1 MATDHSIS
9 GQSDPTSLE
18 GNFVMLPDQSD
29 TPEIFQLPSCNNL
42 NLHEISVDELQ
53 HHYASGALSASD
65 YVKFCLDRIQKI
77 NPYLECV
84 IETNP
89 DALEHAAALDEER
102 RQGRVRGPLHGIPVL
117 IKDNIATADKMQ
129 TTAGSWALLGCI
141 VPKDAHIVHLLRES
155 GAVIIGKSNLDEWAG
170 MRGSIYAIGY
180 SARGGQTRNPYRL
193 NRSANGS
200 SSGSAASVSANI
212 VPLAFGTETDCSVIS
227 PGMVCGV
234 AAIKPTV
241 GLTSRGGV
249 IPISETQDSVGHYG
263 RCVADV
269 ARALDVVAGPDPDD
283 KFSTD
288 PGRRQPQSYYAC
300 LTDRH
305 ALKGARFGLP
315 TRCFW
320 DVAPFPQRLV
330 AEKVLGLLKR
340 AGAEIVPV
348 DMPCAEERMGKDGIW
363 DWERYGEDKPEI
375 SEITV
380 SKVQTYYLM
389 NAYLSKLKN
398 TPIKTLEDVVRFND
412 ENRGSEG
419 GQAGVLPMFPDGQ
432 LLFRKCLDTKGIKDE
447 TYHAALKHI
456 QLQCR
461 QNGIDA
467 ALKGYR
473 EGSTKPFIGFNQAM
487 GYVTKIKTRFA
498 AQPEIYQQF
507 LELLQ
512 DYQRESTPR
521 SEVYAEVTRLF
532 TSAPDL
538 VAEFAQFLPEPPS
551 EVGVAAEEEEKAI
564 DALLFCDVKAGGI
577 QIAAQ
582 AGYPVMSIPI
592 GLDPDGMPVPLTLQ
606 HTAWHE
612 DRLIKWASAIEDL
625 LAHYNEEHDI
635 PPTERWKRLGRVPP
649 TYMNHL
655 SKNIPTDM
663 DYRWPGRHRDHAGA
677 PSCAHE

>member
-1 MATDHSIS
+1 MATRQSS
-9 GQSDPTSLE
+9 GQLDPTSLD
-18 GNFVMLPDQSD
+18 GNFIVLPDQND
-29 TPEIFQLPSCNNL
+29 MPEVFRMPYCNNL

-53 HHYASGALSASD
+53 HHYASGALSTSD
-65 YVKFCLDRIQKI
+65 FVKFCLDRIQKI

-89 DALEHAAALDEER
+89 DALDHAAALDEER
-102 RQGRVRGPLHGIPVL
+102 KQRRIRGPLHGIPVL

-141 VPKDAHIVHLLRES
+141 VPKDAHIVRLLRES
-155 GAVIIGKSNLDEWAG
+155 GAVIIGKANLDEWAG
-170 MRGSIYAIGY
+170 MRGSIYALGY
-180 SARGGQTRNPYRL
+180 SARGGQTRNPYML

-200 SSGSAASVSANI
+200 SSGSAVSVSANI

-249 IPISETQDSVGHYG
+249 IPISETQDSVGHFG

-269 ARALDVVAGPDPDD
+269 ARALDVVAGPDAED
-283 KFSTD
+283 KFSTQ
-288 PGRRQPQSYYAC
+288 PGRRQPKSYYDC

-315 TRCFW
+315 MRCFW
-320 DVAPFPQRLV
+320 DVAPSPQRLV
-330 AEKVLGLLKR
+330 AGKVLGLLKE

-348 DMPCAEERMGKDGIW
+348 DMPCAEERMGRDGIW

-389 NAYLSKLKN
+389 NVYLSKLKK

-419 GQAGVLPMFPDGQ
+419 GKAGDLPMFPDGQ
-432 LLFRKCLDTKGIKDE
+432 RLFRKCIDTKGIKDE
-447 TYHAALKHI
+447 TYNAALKHI
-456 QLQCR
+456 QSQCR

-473 EGSTKPFIGFNQAM
+473 EESTKPFIEFDQALS
-487 GYVTKIKTRFA
+487 YVTRVKTRFTM
-498 AQPEIYQQF
+498 QPEIYKQF
-507 LELLQ
+507 LQLLQ
-512 DYQRESTPR
+512 TYQRESIPR
-521 SEVYAEVTRLF
+521 SEVYDKVTRIF
-532 TSAPDL
+532 ASAPDL
-538 VAEFAQFLPEPPS
+538 VAEFAEFLPEPS
-551 EVGVAAEEEEKAI
+551 SQVDAEGKQI
-564 DALLFCDVKAGGI
+564 DALLFCDVKAAGI

-582 AGYPVMSIPI
+582 AGYPVMTIPI

-606 HTAWHE
+606 HTAWQE
-612 DRLIKWASAIEDL
+612 DKLIKWASAIEDL
-625 LAHYNEEHDI
+625 LANYNEEHGI
-635 PPTERWKRLGRVPP
+635 PATERWKRLGRVPP

-655 SKNIPTDM
+655 RKNIPTDM
-663 DYRWPGRHRDHAGA
+663 DYQWPGRHRDHAGA
-677 PSCAHE
+677 PSWVGE